1 MDKSTFFLYAS
12 LICFSAFFC
21 FISCLL
27 VSKNVLISRKRKI
40 NFIIGFTLVTI
51 CSFLELGGKSIDAFN
66 HINNNVYAALKSIE
80 YCLVPIIAFFIGIM
94 FYDKG
99 ILKWFQLSL
108 AGINIV
114 IVIFNV
120 FFKFLYN
127 FSDTGVY
134 THGSFYWIYL
144 VIYILSTLF
153 SLVQGFRMM
162 HQYDFKN
169 WYQLMLAAVCL
180 VGAIIIQG
188 IIGVPLDFFAL
199 SICSLLIYVFI
210 TEVSGQTD
218 SVTGLYNRKTFDV
231 RFSELEDNSVIA
243 IIDID
248 LFKDCNDKY
257 GHRFGDEVLKI
268 LGEEVFKLFHKYG
281 MCFRIGG
288 DEFAIIMTKNIEKCS
303 DLFAQLDKE
312 IGKITAENIKLPSIS
327 YGYAKYNARALTPE
341 ETFNIADEL
350 LYKRKESKKV
360 EDKSTL

>member
-1 MDKSTFFLYAS
+1 MDKNTFFLYAS
-12 LICFSAFFC
+12 MICFSAFFC

-27 VSKNVLISRKRKI
+27 VSKNVLINKKRKI
-40 NFIIGFTLVTI
+40 YFIISFSLVAI
-51 CSFLELGGKSIDAFN
+51 CSFLELGGKAINAFN
-66 HINNNVYAALKSIE
+66 QINNDLYAALKSIE
-80 YCLVPIIAFFIGIM
+80 YCLVPIMAFFIGIM

-99 ILKWFQLSL
+99 ILRWFQASL
-108 AGINIV
+108 AGINVV

-127 FSDTGVY
+127 FNDDGVY
-134 THGSFYWIYL
+134 SHGSFYWVYL
-144 VIYILSTLF
+144 VVYILSTLF
-153 SLVQGFRMM
+153 CLIQGFRMM

-180 VGAIIIQG
+180 VAAIIIQS
-188 IIGVPLDFFAL
+188 IIDVPLDFFAL

-218 SVTGLYNRKTFDV
+218 SITGLYSRKTFDV
-231 RFSELEDNSVIA
+231 RFSELENNSVVA

-257 GHRFGDEVLKI
+257 GHRFGDEVLKV
-268 LGEEVFKLFHKYG
+268 LGEEVFKIFHKYG

-303 DLFAQLDKE
+303 ELFETLDKE
-312 IGKITAENIKLPSIS
+312 IEKISATNKKIPSIS
-327 YGYAKYNARALTPE
+327 YGYAKYNARALSPE
-341 ETFNIADEL
+341 ETFNIADEC
-350 LYKRKESKKV
+350 LYKRKEAKKSG
-360 EDKSTL
+360 EKII